1 MEEREADRRMGVLIA
16 SRRLVAVAVAVAIS
30 VVVAVAA
37 GRTQP
42 RTAAITALEGVA
54 EGDLT

>member
-1 MEEREADRRMGVLIA
+1 MGVLIA